1 MYLEVSKMSVA
12 VEVREL
18 YDTKE
23 MKQVQ
28 ILEDMVWKGDS
39 IPTHQTI
46 TAIKNGGLMLG
57 AFIEGELVGF
67 NYSFPGFLNGEIY
80 LCSHNMGIHP
90 EHRGKGIG
98 SMLKDVQREKAS
110 EMGYELITWTFD
122 PLETRNAY
130 LNLSKLRAVCNTYIE
145 NCYGEVND
153 GLNNGLPT
161 DRFKVEWW
169 INSEYLQTQY
179 EKETPSTIIP
189 WEMTKNDLPQLSDF
203 DSIPND
209 ERILVPVPANFQV
222 LKRIDPNLGLKWR
235 IKTREIFQTLF
246 NKGYIAI
253 SLERSN
259 NEPIHYYVLVKRTSL
274 NI

>member
-1 MYLEVSKMSVA
+1 MSMEV
-12 VEVREL
+12 EIREL
-18 YDTKE
+18 HDMKE

-28 ILEDMVWKGDS
+28 ILEDLVWKGDS

-57 AFIEGELVGF
+57 AFIEGNLVGF
-67 NYSFPGFLNGEIY
+67 NYSFPGFLNGAIF

-98 SMLKDVQREKAS
+98 SMLKAAQKEKAR

-145 NCYGEVND
+145 NCYGEIND

-169 INSEYLQTQY
+169 INSEYLQTQH
-179 EKETPSTIIP
+179 EMETASAIIP
-189 WEMTKNDLPQLSDF
+189 WEMTKNDLPKLGDF
-203 DSIPND
+203 DSIPD
-209 ERILVPVPANFQV
+209 DQRILVPVPAYFQV
-222 LKRIDPNLGLKWR
+222 LKKTDPKLALNWR

-246 NKGYIAI
+246 SEGYIVIA
-253 SLERSN
+253 LEKGD
-259 NEPIHYYVLVKRTSL
+259 NEPVHYYVLVKRTSL